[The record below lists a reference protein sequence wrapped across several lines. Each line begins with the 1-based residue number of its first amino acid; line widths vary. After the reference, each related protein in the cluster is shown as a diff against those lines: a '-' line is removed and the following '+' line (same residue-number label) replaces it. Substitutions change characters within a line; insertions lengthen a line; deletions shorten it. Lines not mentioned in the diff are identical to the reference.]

1 MRPHIL
7 IVEDDLSLSELYGM
21 YLERGQFGYTI
32 TNFVDDALQVL
43 STRSVDAMLVD
54 VNLNEDASGLDLI
67 ANIRRNP
74 NYDKIKIITL
84 TSFPE
89 RYDQTLQLG
98 ISLSLN
104 KPIKYEEL
112 IAILKELL
120 DLS

>member
-21 YLERGQFGYTI
+21 YLKRGQFDCTI
-32 TNFVDDALQVL
+32 TNFVDDALEVL
-43 STRSVDAMLVD
+43 STRSIDAMLVD
-54 VNLNEDASGLDLI
+54 VNLNENTSGLDLI
-67 ANIRRNP
+67 ANIRRNS